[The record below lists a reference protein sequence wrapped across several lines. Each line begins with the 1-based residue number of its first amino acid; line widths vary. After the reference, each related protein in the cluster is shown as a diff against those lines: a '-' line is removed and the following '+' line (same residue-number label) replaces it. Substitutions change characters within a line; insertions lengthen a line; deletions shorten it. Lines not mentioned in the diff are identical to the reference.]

1 MSGPAPTVV
10 WLDGDLRDPD
20 VAAVHWSDHGVTVGD
35 GVFETLKLV
44 DGRPFA
50 LRRHLTRLGRSA
62 HGLGLTPPTEDEV
75 LGAVD
80 AVCSAWG
87 DRPGRLR
94 ITVTAGPG
102 PMGSERCTG
111 GPTLLV
117 AVTAPA
123 PVPTGTGAIVAVV
136 PWTRNERGA
145 LAGLKTTSYGENVVA
160 LARARSVGAGEA
172 LLANTAGHL
181 CEGTGSNVFVV
192 DDDVLVTPP
201 LRSGCLAGI
210 TRELLLEALER
221 AGTPVV
227 ERDLPLDVLGCCPAA
242 ALTSSTRDVQ
252 PIATIVLDGGPRP
265 LDVDHPLIVGARRA
279 WAEAHGPGGTIDP

>member
-10 WLDGDLRDPD
+10 WLDGDLRDPE

-62 HGLGLTPPTEDEV
+62 HGLGLTPPVEEQV
-75 LGAVD
+75 LDAVD
-80 AVCSAWG
+80 AVCAAWG
-87 DRPGRLR
+87 PRPGRLR

-102 PMGSERCTG
+102 PMGSERG
-111 GPTLLV
+111 PAGPTLLV
-117 AVTAPA
+117 AATEAAP
-123 PVPTGTGAIVAVV
+123 PPTGAGAVVAPV
-136 PWTRNERGA
+136 PWTRNEHGA

-160 LARARSVGAGEA
+160 LARARAVGAGEA
-172 LLANTAGHL
+172 LLANTAGRL

-201 LRSGCLAGI
+201 LHSGCLAGI

-221 AGTPVV
+221 DGTPVV
-227 ERDLPLDVLGCCPAA
+227 ERDLPLDVLGRCPAA

-252 PIATIVLDGGPRP
+252 AIATIILDGGPRP
-265 LDVDHPLIVGARRA
+265 LDVDHPLLVGARRA
-279 WAEAHGPGGTIDP
+279 WAEAYGPGRSIDP

>member
-1 MSGPAPTVV
+1 MSDRRDAVV
-10 WLDGDLRDPD
+10 WLDGELRDP
-20 VAAVHWSDHGVTVGD
+20 ARASVHWSDHGITVGD

-62 HGLGLTPPTEDEV
+62 HGLGMTPPSEEQV
-75 LGAVD
+75 LEAVD
-80 AVCSAWG
+80 AVCSPWG
-87 DRPGRLR
+87 TRPGRLR

-102 PMGSERCTG
+102 PMGSERGTG

-117 AVTAPA
+117 AVTDAAP
-123 PVPTGTGAIVAVV
+123 PTTGDGAIVAVV
-136 PWTRNERGA
+136 PWTRNETGA

-160 LARARSVGAGEA
+160 LTRARALGAGEA
-172 LLANTAGHL
+172 LLANTAGQL

-210 TRELLLEALER
+210 TRELLLEAMER

-227 ERDLPLDVLGCCPAA
+227 ERDLPLDVLGRCPAA

-252 PIATIVLDGGPRP
+252 AIATIVLDDGPRP
-265 LDVDHPLIVGARRA
+265 LDVDHPLIVDARRA
-279 WAEAHGPGGTIDP
+279 WAGAHGPGGSIDP

>member
-10 WLDGDLRDPD
+10 WLDGDLRDPGE
-20 VAAVHWSDHGVTVGD
+20 AAVHWSDHGVTVGD

-50 LRRHLTRLGRSA
+50 LRRHLIRLGRSA
-62 HGLGLTPPTEDEV
+62 HGLGLTPPTDDEV

-87 DRPGRLR
+87 SRPGRLR

-102 PMGSERCTG
+102 PMGSERGTG

-117 AVTAPA
+117 AVTTPA
-123 PVPTGTGAIVAVV
+123 PVPKGAGAVVAVV

-160 LARARSVGAGEA
+160 LARARSLGAGEA

-201 LRSGCLAGI
+201 LHSGCLAGI
-210 TRELLLEALER
+210 TRELLLEAMER

-227 ERDLPLDVLGCCPAA
+227 VRDLPLDVLDRCPAA

-252 PIATIVLDGGPRP
+252 AIATIVLDGGPRP

-279 WAEAHGPGGTIDP
+279 WAEAHGPGGSIDP